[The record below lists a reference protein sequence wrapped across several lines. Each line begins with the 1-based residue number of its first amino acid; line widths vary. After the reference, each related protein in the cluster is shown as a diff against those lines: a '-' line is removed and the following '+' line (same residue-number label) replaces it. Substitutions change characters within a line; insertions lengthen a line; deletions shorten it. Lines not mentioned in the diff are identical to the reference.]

1 MKTKIELI
9 SEEKV
14 EETIIRCHKMTD
26 EIQNIVSYIEN
37 EKKII
42 GYKRGTTY
50 PLNINS
56 IYYFEI
62 VDQNAF
68 VYCEKE
74 IYESKMKLY
83 EFEQETEGTSF
94 FRASKSLII
103 NADKIDSIKPSLS
116 GRFEVVLKNKEK
128 LIVTRQYVRV
138 LKHMIGL

>member
-1 MKTKIELI
+1 MKAKIELI
-9 SEEKV
+9 LEENV

-42 GYKRGTTY
+42 RYKRGTAY

-62 VDQNAF
+62 VDQHAF

-94 FRASKSLII
+94 FRASKSLI

-128 LIVTRQYVRV
+128 LIVSRQYVRV

>member
-1 MKTKIELI
+1 MMTKIELI
-9 SEEKV
+9 SEENV

-42 GYKRGTTY
+42 GYKRETAY

-103 NADKIDSIKPSLS
+103 N
-116 GRFEVVLKNKEK
+116 KEK
-128 LIVTRQYVRV
+128 
-138 LKHMIGL
+138 KNG

>member
-62 VDQNAF
+62 VDQMLLCTVRKKYMN
-68 VYCEKE
+68 
-74 IYESKMKLY
+74 
-83 EFEQETEGTSF
+83 
-94 FRASKSLII
+94 
-103 NADKIDSIKPSLS
+103 
-116 GRFEVVLKNKEK
+116 LK
-128 LIVTRQYVRV
+128 
-138 LKHMIGL
+138 

>member
-1 MKTKIELI
+1 M
-9 SEEKV
+9 
-14 EETIIRCHKMTD
+14 
-26 EIQNIVSYIEN
+26 
-37 EKKII
+37 
-42 GYKRGTTY
+42 
-50 PLNINS
+50 
-56 IYYFEI
+56 
-62 VDQNAF
+62 
-68 VYCEKE
+68 YCEKE

-128 LIVTRQYVRV
+128 LIVSRQYVCV